1 MVVGWEFD
9 DMIQFGITA
18 SSLPS
23 GVPGAVFAVGDDS
36 VKARAWY
43 WAGSFFGAKYTD
55 PSTAAL
61 KDSYAIDITSAND
74 NVAIGMQYSN
84 YLIAFPFNLSTG
96 WGAKYADPATLP
108 SLGATRIKF
117 NPSASAVA
125 VTGAQVPK
133 VWAWSGSGFGSQFS
147 DPSSLGL
154 IDNTQDVAFSPANDA
169 IVAVGTSS
177 SSSYIA
183 AWAWSGSGF
192 GAIKSNPSSP
202 PTALTRSVAFVNDG
216 SAVAVGFDASPF
228 IHVYAWSGGAFGAK
242 FSNPSTLLTSAPMA
256 IEFNPARTAVAV
268 GQIAS
273 PYLGA
278 YEWSGSGFGAKYAN
292 PSNVPTDFVRSISF
306 NSTGEWLATSNSST
320 NYLTVYQFSAA
331 TGFGGVRRPPL
342 AQQVL
347 TRGTVFTK

>member
-1 MVVGWEFD
+1 
-9 DMIQFGITA
+9 
-18 SSLPS
+18 
-23 GVPGAVFAVGDDS
+23 
-36 VKARAWY
+36 
-43 WAGSFFGAKYTD
+43 
-55 PSTAAL
+55 
-61 KDSYAIDITSAND
+61 
-74 NVAIGMQYSN
+74 
-84 YLIAFPFNLSTG
+84 
-96 WGAKYADPATLP
+96 
-108 SLGATRIKF
+108 
-117 NPSASAVA
+117 
-125 VTGAQVPK
+125 
-133 VWAWSGSGFGSQFS
+133 
-147 DPSSLGL
+147 
-154 IDNTQDVAFSPANDA
+154 
-169 IVAVGTSS
+169 
-177 SSSYIA
+177 
-183 AWAWSGSGF
+183 
-192 GAIKSNPSSP
+192 
-202 PTALTRSVAFVNDG
+202 
-216 SAVAVGFDASPF
+216 VAVGFDASPF

-278 YEWSGSGFGAKYAN
+278 YAWSGSGFGAKYAN